1 MLDIDV
7 DKAHSIVMIRPHS
20 RLDKQDFA
28 ELANSVDPQIEEHGD
43 LAGIII
49 DAPSFPG
56 WDSFGSLVS
65 HIRFV
70 REHHR
75 HVKKIAI
82 VTDSAIGDVGEHIAR
97 HFVSAEIKHFPPG
110 RPRQPRSGSRGTKV
124 RPGSR
129 RRHNS
134 HTWSG
139 LSSAARL

>member
-97 HFVSAEIKHFPPG
+97 HFVSAEIKHFPAG
-110 RPRQPRSGSRGTKV
+110 QTEAAKEWIAENEGSAG
-124 RPGSR
+124 
-129 RRHNS
+129 
-134 HTWSG
+134 
-139 LSSAARL
+139 